1 MNNNG
6 EKSKTAVVSQ
16 IDRNPARNTLR
27 KDSTSRKQIVWI
39 TKIGILS
46 AVAIVLMYLEF
57 SLPIFPVF
65 LKFDFG
71 DIPALLGA
79 FSMGPLAGVL
89 IQLIKNIAHIPVS
102 HTMMV
107 GELANFIM
115 GSMFVGTAG
124 LIYKYK
130 KTRGGAIVSLI
141 AATVALT
148 MSGALINYYLTIPF
162 YVRVLGM
169 TLEDIVAMT
178 RAVGNT
184 MVTDLRSLIVFAVV
198 PFKILKGAVI
208 SLIVGVLYKRLS
220 PILHK

>member
-1 MNNNG
+1 MQDSSSKNEVVVGSRNG
-6 EKSKTAVVSQ
+6 AEPEKL
-16 IDRNPARNTLR
+16 TLK
-27 KDSTSRKQIVWI
+27 KDSASRKQIVWI

-46 AVAIVLMYLEF
+46 AVAIILMYLEF
-57 SLPIFPVF
+57 SLPIFPIF

-89 IQLIKNIAHIPVS
+89 IQLIKNIAHIPVT

-115 GSMFVGTAG
+115 GSIFVGTAG

-141 AATVALT
+141 AATIALT
-148 MSGALINYYLTIPF
+148 ISGALINYYLTIPF

-184 MVTDLRSLIVFAVV
+184 MVTDLRSLIVFAFV
-198 PFKILKGAVI
+198 PFNILKGAVI
-208 SLIVGVLYKRLS
+208 SLIVGIFYKRLS

>member
-1 MNNNG
+1 MQESN
-6 EKSKTAVVSQ
+6 SKNEVAVVKQNGSEEG
-16 IDRNPARNTLR
+16 RRTLK
-27 KDSTSRKQIVWI
+27 KDSASHKRVVWI
-39 TKIGILS
+39 SKIGILS

-79 FSMGPLAGVL
+79 FSMGPLAGIF
-89 IQLIKNIAHIPVS
+89 IQLIKNIGHLPAT

-115 GSMFVGTAG
+115 GSVFVGTAG

-130 KTRGGAIVSLI
+130 KTRSGAIISLI
-141 AATVALT
+141 SATIALT
-148 MSGALINYYLTIPF
+148 ISGALINYYISIPF
-162 YVRVLGM
+162 YIEVLGM
-169 TLEDIVAMT
+169 TLEDIVALT

-184 MVTDLRSLIVFAVV
+184 FVTDLRSLIVFAFV
-198 PFKILKGAVI
+198 PFNLLKGSVI
-208 SLIVGVLYKRLS
+208 SLVVGLLYKRLS